1 MHTGRRT
8 SGRQGAF
15 DHGREFVVETPG
27 MTSPLP
33 PSKAQILAVMGQAFR
48 DGVPHNVALGLEL
61 VDVGLGDGYATM
73 RLPYAE
79 ALVGDPAT
87 GVLHGGAITAL
98 VDATCGAAV
107 FMKLGKPIAIATLDL
122 RIDYLKPA
130 TPGLAVTARA
140 DTIKLTRNVGFVRA
154 VAYHEDPSDP
164 IASAAATFMIGT
176 AGRSVAQRHQ
186 PSPAEAASST
196 PTPKDEP

>member
-1 MHTGRRT
+1 M
-8 SGRQGAF
+8 S
-15 DHGREFVVETPG
+15 
-27 MTSPLP
+27 
-33 PSKAQILAVMGQAFR
+33 AQIPPPKSQVLEIMRQAFR

-61 VDVGLGDGYATM
+61 VDVGLGVGHATM
-73 RLPYAE
+73 RLPYSE
-79 ALVGDPAT
+79 ALIGDPET

-107 FMKLGKPIAIATLDL
+107 FMKLTKPLAIATLDL

-140 DTIKLTRNVGFVRA
+140 ETIKLTRNVGFVRA
-154 VAYHEDPSDP
+154 VAYHDDPADP

-176 AGRSVAQRHQ
+176 AGRSVAVRH
-186 PSPAEAASST
+186 ETSSAQT
-196 PTPKDEP
+196 TSNTTTSKDEL